1 MLKAR
6 VTRRPV
12 RAGIGA
18 RTGRVAG
25 SLACLLIVLTTLVG
39 GCSGAVLMRIQPVAP
54 TATTPPPSPPP
65 PTPTT
70 TGPTTTPTPT
80 PTPTTT
86 PAPAPPTA
94 ATTTPGRP
102 TSTTEPTEDP
112 DATTEA
118 PTTRPTPSTA
128 PVRPATPPAVTT
140 VDHSPLLIGSAV
152 LVLVAA
158 IGAAGLLVR
167 RARSE
172 RPEAVPSPP
181 PLPPSTP
188 VAGSVVMLSELGEAM
203 LDSGYDVETV
213 REAVAEVAAVNGI
226 PRAEIITLPTAM
238 FASAVT
244 DGRLETS
251 AVATG
256 GVALQLHQ
264 IEDLSTVVAAAR
276 VGRIDPA
283 TARERVRAI
292 RTEAPV
298 FGPLTRVAGNV
309 LAAAGLAVLLG
320 GAWADI
326 TVAAALGGLV
336 GVLLLVQLPQRYQ
349 VLIVL
354 AAAFAVGL
362 VVFLAARTGLPLV
375 ILPSL
380 LAPLVTLLPGAA
392 LTTGAVEL
400 STGQMISGAGRIA
413 AGGMQLVL
421 LALGITGA
429 AALTGVPVIELDTP
443 TQPLGPLAPWIAVA
457 VFGVGILVNRS
468 ARPRSFGW
476 ILLVLYVAYG
486 AQVVG
491 DALFGSVLSAFV
503 GAAAMTPVADVISRV
518 PGGPPTMVSFLP
530 AYWLL
535 VPGAVGLEGVT
546 SLLDGD
552 SSGLATLTATLTT
565 MVAISL
571 GVLVGFAI
579 STFTRRVT
587 PPGRADGS
595 ARER

>member
-1 MLKAR
+1 MLA
-6 VTRRPV
+6 
-12 RAGIGA
+12 
-18 RTGRVAG
+18 
-25 SLACLLIVLTTLVG
+25 
-39 GCSGAVLMRIQPVAP
+39 
-54 TATTPPPSPPP
+54 
-65 PTPTT
+65 
-70 TGPTTTPTPT
+70 
-80 PTPTTT
+80 
-86 PAPAPPTA
+86 
-94 ATTTPGRP
+94 
-102 TSTTEPTEDP
+102 
-112 DATTEA
+112 
-118 PTTRPTPSTA
+118 
-128 PVRPATPPAVTT
+128 
-140 VDHSPLLIGSAV
+140 
-152 LVLVAA
+152 
-158 IGAAGLLVR
+158 
-167 RARSE
+167 
-172 RPEAVPSPP
+172 
-181 PLPPSTP
+181 
-188 VAGSVVMLSELGEAM
+188 ELGEAM
-203 LDSGYDVETV
+203 LDSGYDVESV
-213 REAVAEVAAVNGI
+213 REAVADVAAVNGV

-238 FASAVT
+238 FASAVA

-256 GVALQLHQ
+256 GVALHLHQ
-264 IEDLSTVVAAAR
+264 IEDLSAVVADAR
-276 VGRIDPA
+276 LGRIDPV
-283 TARERVRAI
+283 TVRERVRAI
-292 RTEAPV
+292 RIEPAV

-326 TVAAALGGLV
+326 AIAATLGGVV
-336 GVLLLVQLPQRYQ
+336 GVLLLVELPQRYQ
-349 VLIVL
+349 VLMVL
-354 AAAFAVGL
+354 AAAFVVAL
-362 VVFLAARTGLPLV
+362 VVFLVARTGLPLV

-380 LAPLVTLLPGAA
+380 MAPLVTLLPGAA

-429 AALTGVPVIELDTP
+429 AALAGVPVIELDTP
-443 TQPLGPLAPWIAVA
+443 PQPLGPLAPWIAVA

-468 ARPRSFGW
+468 ARPHSVGW

-503 GAAAMTPVADVISRV
+503 GAVAMTPVADVISRA

-552 SSGLATLTATLTT
+552 ASGLTTLITTLTT
-565 MVAISL
+565 MVTISL
-571 GVLVGFAI
+571 GVLVGFGI

-587 PPGRADGS
+587 LPRRADGS
-595 ARER
+595 VADGYSAGGSAREG